1 MMRKTARW
9 SVMLLIVW
17 CGVAPSLMAGPKFG
31 ASGTATTSNAADDES
46 ADIEEPYTDD
56 EVVIKTDEGSRLLLP
71 KDWPVKR
78 EHGVVSPIP
87 IEQYLSMKFG
97 QVREKTNDIDQRVEV
112 LEQRVQHLEEDNKA
126 LQRWLR
132 LFEAREQQKKEVTD
146 GHTTQN

>member
-1 MMRKTARW
+1 MIALGLTRA
-9 SVMLLIVW
+9 LLW
-17 CGVAPSLMAGPKFG
+17 AAPVSAQNSQGQSQ
-31 ASGTATTSNAADDES
+31 AATDEES
-46 ADIEEPYTDD
+46 EAIEEPYTDD

-112 LEQRVQHLEEDNKA
+112 LEQRVQRLEGDNKP
-126 LQRWLR
+126 LQQWLR

-146 GHTTQN
+146 GHATQNQ